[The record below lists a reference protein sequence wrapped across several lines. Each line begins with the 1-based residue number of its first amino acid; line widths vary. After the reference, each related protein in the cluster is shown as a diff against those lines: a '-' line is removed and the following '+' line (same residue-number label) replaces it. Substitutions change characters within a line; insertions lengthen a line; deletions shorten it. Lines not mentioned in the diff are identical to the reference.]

1 MTWLA
6 KAWNWLKE
14 NWKAVLFGILTLGV
28 GLAVG
33 KVLRKPQKVVNPELV
48 GADKTKRQAQA
59 EENKARL
66 EAAKKRA
73 ERLVSIEEKHEQT
86 VKKLTDEQRANADE
100 LKDDPEKLNEYLFQV
115 GKEIRG

>member
-1 MTWLA
+1 VWD
-6 KAWNWLKE
+6 WLKE
-14 NWKAVLFGILTLGV
+14 NWKTVLLGVLTLGV
-28 GLAVG
+28 GLVVG
-33 KVLRKPQKVVNPELV
+33 KSLRKTQNVVNPELV
-48 GADKTKRQAQA
+48 GADKTKREAQA

-86 VKKLTDEQRANADE
+86 IKKLTDEQRTNADE

-115 GKEIRG
+115 GKDIRG